1 MYKNINDLEN
11 IDRITG
17 YEFPIFIEEKLYK
30 EIKNKILF
38 KTYEDIEMLIT
49 RLLKKELKNI

>member
-1 MYKNINDLEN
+1 MKNINNLEN
-11 IDRITG
+11 IERITG

-38 KTYEDIEMLIT
+38 KTYEDIEMLII